1 MKYSLFGT
9 LVLGLFT
16 MTACATPSGGAGSGS
31 AGQGCSIQLFDG
43 DNLDETD
50 DNVTIAG
57 PGRFANLRDLP
68 DTTESDWGGE
78 ADSFRVGSTA
88 TVQVYAQE
96 DFGGAT
102 QTYQPGTEQMS
113 AEEFY
118 SVEITCG

>member
-1 MKYSLFGT
+1 MKHILLST
-9 LVLGLFT
+9 LALGFFV
-16 MTACATPSGGAGSGS
+16 MTVSATPSGGGN
-31 AGQGCSIQLFDG
+31 GQGCSIQLFDG
-43 DNLDETD
+43 DDFDETD

-68 DTTESDWGGE
+68 DTTEDDWGGE
-78 ADSFRVGSTA
+78 ADSFRVGSAA

-102 QTYQPGTEQMS
+102 QTYQPGTEQS
-113 AEEFY
+113 DADEFY